1 MIPHCSSIQCPTDHP
16 SFKQISFT
24 EKGSDEKKPFKAKG
38 KTPSSHSSE
47 KHTER
52 QSSEPNLNEEKNS
65 EKIKLKARNS
75 TARSE
80 SESSSHEENF
90 KKMKINSKDS
100 CQDSAG
106 NCSGEECSLML
117 KKKPKSSTAL
127 HSSEIQETCDAH
139 HRGPFMV
146 YTRCSKW
153 HS

>member
-1 MIPHCSSIQCPTDHP
+1 MDSSWLCAV
-16 SFKQISFT
+16 FVMISFI
-24 EKGSDEKKPFKAKG
+24 EKGSDEKKLFKAKG

-47 KHTER
+47 KHMER
-52 QSSEPNLNEEKNS
+52 QK
-65 EKIKLKARNS
+65 
-75 TARSE
+75 

-106 NCSGEECSLML
+106 NRSGEERSLML